1 MGDDENRVPGRPGGR
16 ARAATGD
23 CDAARALRPETLA
36 AQALG
41 WWEPSTRGLVPA
53 IHPSTTFE
61 RAEDGSYPGGRGYTR
76 DENPTYEQAE
86 ALLAALEGGEQALLF
101 ASGMAAA
108 AAVLDSLDPGAH
120 VVAGSPMYWALRSFL
135 ERLAREGRIRLDLV
149 PSGDLGAL
157 ARTMRRGE
165 TRLVWVETPANPT
178 CDVTDLEAAAAI
190 AQSMGAVIAVDST
203 VATPVHTR
211 PIALGCDLVLHSAT
225 KQLNGHSDVLAGAL
239 VCARRDELW
248 SRIRRERA
256 SRGAVL
262 GPFESWLLLRGM
274 RTLYLRAPAA
284 SRGAQRVA
292 EALAAHPAVSQ
303 VFYPGLPEHPGHE
316 VAARQMQGGFGCLLS
331 FRVRA
336 GEDAA
341 RAVASRTRVIKQATS
356 LGGVESLIEHRASIE
371 GPDSGLPVDL
381 LRVSI
386 GIEAPEDLVADLEQA
401 LASGT
406 RSS

>member
-1 MGDDENRVPGRPGGR
+1 MSPKQSRSDVPGS
-16 ARAATGD
+16 
-23 CDAARALRPETLA
+23 LRPATLA
-36 AQALG
+36 AQAMG
-41 WWEPSTRGLVPA
+41 WWERSTRGLVPA
-53 IHPSTTFE
+53 IQPSTTFE
-61 RAEDGSYPGGRGYTR
+61 RAEDGSYPGGHGYTR

-86 ALLAALEGGEQALLF
+86 ALLAALEGGEAALLF

-108 AAVLDSLDPGAH
+108 AAVLDSLESGAH
-120 VVAGSPMYWALRSFL
+120 VVAGERMYWALRAFL

-157 ARTMRRGE
+157 ARAMRRGE

-178 CDVTDLEAAAAI
+178 CEVTDLEAAAAI
-190 AQSMGAVIAVDST
+190 AQSMGAIIAVDST

-211 PIALGCDLVLHSAT
+211 PIALGCDLVFHSAT
-225 KQLNGHSDVLAGAL
+225 KSLNGHSDVLAGAL
-239 VCARRDELW
+239 VCARAGELW
-248 SRIRRERA
+248 ARVRRERA

-262 GPFESWLLLRGM
+262 GPFETWLLLRGM
-274 RTLYLRAPAA
+274 RTLYLRVGAA
-284 SRGAQRVA
+284 SRGAQQVA
-292 EALAAHPAVSQ
+292 EALAAHPGVSR
-303 VFYPGLPEHPGHE
+303 VYYPGLPDHPGHE

-336 GEDAA
+336 GEAAA

-371 GPDSGLPVDL
+371 GPTSGLPGDL

-386 GIEAPEDLVADLEQA
+386 GIEDPEDLIADLERA
-401 LASGT
+401 LS
-406 RSS
+406 

>member
-1 MGDDENRVPGRPGGR
+1 MTDDPRPK
-16 ARAATGD
+16 
-23 CDAARALRPETLA
+23 PSTLA

-41 WWEPSTRGLVPA
+41 WWEPTTRALVPS
-53 IHPSTTFE
+53 IHPSTTYE
-61 RAEDGSYPGGRGYTR
+61 RAEDGSYPGGSGYTR
-76 DENPTYEQAE
+76 DENPTYQQAE
-86 ALLAALEGGEQALLF
+86 ALLAALEGGEEALLF
-101 ASGMAAA
+101 ASGMAAS
-108 AAVLDSLDPGAH
+108 AAVLDSLEPGAH
-120 VVAGSPMYWALRSFL
+120 VVAGARMYWTLRALL
-135 ERLAREGRIRLDLV
+135 ERLDREGRIRLDLV
-149 PSGDLGAL
+149 PTGDLGAL
-157 ARTMRRGE
+157 ARALRRDE

-178 CDVTDLEAAAAI
+178 CEITDLEAAAAI

-203 VATPVHTR
+203 VASPVHTR
-211 PIALGCDLVLHSAT
+211 PIELGCDLVFHAAT

-248 SRIRRERA
+248 SRIRRERS

-262 GPFESWLLLRGM
+262 GPFEAWLLLRGM

-303 VFYPGLPEHPGHE
+303 VYYPGLPEHPGHD
-316 VAARQMQGGFGCLLS
+316 VAARQMRGGFGCLLS

-336 GEDAA
+336 GERAA
-341 RAVASRTRVIKQATS
+341 RSVASRTKVIKQATS

-371 GPDSGLPVDL
+371 GPASALPGDL

-386 GIEAPEDLVADLEQA
+386 GIEDPDDLVADLEQA
-401 LASGT
+401 LG
-406 RSS
+406 

>member
-1 MGDDENRVPGRPGGR
+1 MMNEKVRP
-16 ARAATGD
+16 A
-23 CDAARALRPETLA
+23 TLA

-53 IHPSTTFE
+53 IHPATTYE
-61 RAEDGSYPGGRGYTR
+61 RASDGSYPGGRSYTR

-86 ALLAALEGGEQALLF
+86 ALLAALEGGEEALLF

-108 AAVLDSLDPGAH
+108 AAVLDSLEQGAH
-120 VVAGSPMYWALRSFL
+120 VVASARMYWALRSFL

-149 PSGDLGAL
+149 PNGDLSTL

-165 TRLVWVETPANPT
+165 TRLVWIETPANPT
-178 CDVTDLEAAAAI
+178 CDITDLQEAAAI
-190 AQSMGAVIAVDST
+190 GQHMGAVVAVDST
-203 VATPVHTR
+203 IATPVHTR
-211 PIALGCDLVLHSAT
+211 PIALGCDLVFHSAT

-262 GPFESWLLLRGM
+262 GPFEAWLLLRGM

-284 SRGAQRVA
+284 SQGAQRVA
-292 EALAAHPAVSQ
+292 EALAAHPGVSQ
-303 VFYPGLPEHPGHE
+303 VFYPGLADHPGHD
-316 VAARQMQGGFGCLLS
+316 VAARQMAGGFGCLLS
-331 FRVRA
+331 FRVRG
-336 GEDAA
+336 GEAAA
-341 RAVASRTRVIKQATS
+341 RALAGRTRVVKQATS

-371 GPDSGLPVDL
+371 GAASGLPDDL
-381 LRVSI
+381 LRLSV
-386 GIEAPEDLVADLEQA
+386 GIEDPEDVVADLTQA
-401 LASGT
+401 LES
-406 RSS
+406 